1 MRRTRILA
9 VDGGGIRGIIP
20 ARILQ
25 EFEAQAGR
33 PTHQLFD
40 VIVGT
45 STGGLVALGLTAPAL
60 DDASTA
66 RYTAAELVRLYE
78 ERGSEIF
85 SPRWWRRVLPIRK
98 APYQSGPLESILNE
112 YFGDTLLSQ
121 ALVEVAVTAYN
132 IEHRR
137 PHLFTRRRARYENAQ
152 KDRPYD
158 FLVRDLARA
167 TTAAPTYFEPARIYP
182 APRGSRESKGRQM
195 GDRHTLIDGG
205 LFANNPAFTA
215 LVEGLQAT
223 REIGSDSSIVVSL
236 GTGSLAKSY
245 LYEDAVG
252 WNLLQ
257 WAPRIIDFVFDGVSD
272 HVDDRLRLA
281 LKSDRYYRLQISLD
295 AETDALDDA
304 SADNIA
310 RLLGKT
316 GGLLKTKESEIAS
329 LLEELQSGV
338 VSDDVRVLKDRRER
352 ATEALAAITTNT
364 EQALD
369 QAFPVLT
376 QKILEELVE
385 ISHRS
390 SSWKDGQVVVAG
402 SEYHDL
408 LRNVYES
415 ARATIQA
422 TVDLEFIRTVWS
434 PVFDER
440 IMGAIR
446 KSGAKVTRIY
456 VLKNRAQL
464 DDDVL
469 LMMRTQQETGT
480 TVLAYFDDEDET
492 FMFSPELSRAFTIV
506 DDGEAIGV
514 VELADREMPRARWY
528 FGNEDRRA
536 FFLGIFERIAQA
548 SIPLADVDK
557 WLQTNSTDNASA
569 Q

>member
-9 VDGGGIRGIIP
+9 IDGGGIRGIIP

-25 EFEAQAGR
+25 EFEAQAGM

-45 STGGLVALGLTAPAL
+45 STGGLIALGLTAPAL
-60 DDASTA
+60 DDVSTA
-66 RYTAAELVRLYE
+66 RYTAADLVRLYE

-85 SPRWWRRVLPIRK
+85 SPRLWRRLLPVRK
-98 APYQSGPLESILNE
+98 APYQSGPLESILKE

-182 APRGSRESKGRQM
+182 ARRGSRESRGRQM

-281 LKSDRYYRLQISLD
+281 LKSDRYYRLQINLD

-338 VSDDVRVLKDRRER
+338 VSDNVRELKDQRER
-352 ATEALAAITTNT
+352 ATEALAAITVNT
-364 EQALD
+364 EEALD

-464 DDDVL
+464 DEDVL
-469 LMMRTQQETGT
+469 LMMRTQQDTGT

-557 WLQTNSTDNASA
+557 RLQTNSADNAPA